1 MTSKSGVPE
10 PGRPVRVVAHV
21 DDVEPAG
28 STWAKRLWMTLDD
41 GEPLTARLV
50 SIAPVCPGDTVIGF
64 VVPYEEGLPDEL
76 AILVTEIVST
86 HIS

>member
-1 MTSKSGVPE
+1 MTSGSGAPRS
-10 PGRPVRVVAHV
+10 GRTMRVVAHV

-41 GEPLTARLV
+41 GKPLTARLV

-76 AILVTEIVST
+76 AILVTEIVATRTS
-86 HIS
+86 